1 MIKKFILIF
10 FISLGL
16 FFSFYR
22 LSEQYI
28 FEYDRERDYYDV
40 KSIVVNHKVP
50 LIGMTVNSFIYLGP
64 WFNFI
69 QVPFFALL
77 GGDPIY
83 GAYLIATVNFAVFL
97 LIYYLIKRLTF
108 SQLTAICAA
117 LLWVS
122 SANQINWTVPLVPLF
137 FLLFILLYEIIK
149 QKPSL
154 FFVSSITLIWSL
166 SLHFHPQM
174 IFLAPVWLFVVIS
187 FFQKVKKHPLRS
199 VLYILIA
206 FVIPLLPL
214 IVFDLRH
221 SFLDTKAVLNFFTQN
236 SSQTSP
242 DPGFRPLYSLR
253 QFSLPLVLPFP
264 WLKHNILFSSFLFAI
279 AVYAVIKKPR
289 FFYLLFISL
298 VSLFLMGFYRQN
310 TWPEYYHLAGGMSLM
325 ILLFLF
331 SSEKTSSKCIL
342 LSLTILIVSVNL
354 RFLLSYAEPTSY
366 YFKRQVIQ
374 YMLEQNKPYERMNIE
389 NDFPFGEGLGFRPIR
404 EFYEKST
411 GQYPPTLRFYVS
423 YAGSPRQN
431 STEKIFG
438 AYGVS
443 IINTRP

>member
-1 MIKKFILIF
+1 MIKKFILII

-22 LSEQYI
+22 LPEQYI

-40 KSIVVNHKVP
+40 KSIVVNHKVSF
-50 LIGMTVNSFIYLGP
+50 IGMTVNSFIYLGP
-64 WFNFI
+64 WFNYFQI
-69 QVPFFALL
+69 PFFALM

-97 LIYYLIKRLTF
+97 LIYFWIKRLTF
-108 SQLTAICAA
+108 SPLTAICAA

-154 FFVSSITLIWSL
+154 FFVFAITLIWSL
-166 SLHFHPQM
+166 SLHFHPQT
-174 IFLAPVWLFVVIS
+174 IFLAPVWFFVIFS
-187 FFQKVKKHPLRS
+187 FLQKVKKHLPRS
-199 VLYILIA
+199 ILYILLA
-206 FVIPLLPL
+206 FIIPLLPL
-214 IVFDLRH
+214 IIFDLRH
-221 SFLDTKAVLNFFTQN
+221 DFLDTRAVLNFFTQN
-236 SSQTSP
+236 SNQISP
-242 DPGFRPLYSLR
+242 TPTFRPLYSLR

-264 WLKHNILFSSFLFAI
+264 WLKHNLSFSFLLFVMSI
-279 AVYAVIKKPR
+279 RAVIKKPR
-289 FFYLLFISL
+289 FFYLLLISL
-298 VSLFLMGFYRQN
+298 VSLFLMSFYRQK

-325 ILLFLF
+325 MLLFLF
-331 SSEKTSSKCIL
+331 ASEKKIL
-342 LSLTILIVSVNL
+342 KFIFLSLTILIVLANL

-374 YMLEQNKPYERMNIE
+374 YMIEQNKPYERMNIE
-389 NDFPFGEGLGFRPIR
+389 NDFPFGEGLGFGPIR
-404 EFYEKST
+404 EFYEKPT
-411 GQYPPTLRFYVS
+411 GQYPPTLRFFVS

-431 STEKIFG
+431 ATEKVFG

-443 IINTRP
+443 IINSQP